1 MPAWIPYTLLRFA
14 LFGGTFAIVFG
25 LLGNYPLPFMV
36 APLLA
41 AVAATLVSLSVTY
54 IFFSR
59 LRDRVSA
66 EFAASRERS
75 RQKEAGIA
83 TVDDRGED
91 ELIEDTLVEDT
102 VIEEHPA
109 EERD

>member
-1 MPAWIPYTLLRFA
+1 MPAWIPYTLLRVA
-14 LFGGTFAIVFG
+14 LFGVTFAVVYG

-36 APLLA
+36 APLIA

-75 RQKEAGIA
+75 RRREEGVA

-91 ELIEDTLVEDT
+91 ELVEDT
-102 VIEEHPA
+102 VVEETA
-109 EERD
+109 TEQRGEERG